1 MQAVRF
7 LYTLIDSEEM
17 LSYNSAFWKIVLVK
31 TEWYL
36 NVSIFYIIEE
46 LMKITISKS
55 KYF

>member
-31 TEWYL
+31 TKWYL